1 MTADDKGLYLARRT
15 RVVTGEPLQ
24 AAYVRDL
31 TPFDLESYVS
41 NPTPVHNA
49 VPSVKSIRAS
59 HHQLAQLLARGA
71 SHNEAALITGYA
83 PATVYN
89 YASNDPAFKELVAFY
104 TRERDLAFAD
114 VMQKMSTLGSD
125 VLDIL
130 KEQIDDNPQ
139 TFTKR
144 ELMELVDLT
153 LVKPNRVP
161 GGMATTPTA
170 GAGVVVNVKF
180 TSPKAEDTVMTI
192 DGSTVT
198 ETGL

>member
-1 MTADDKGLYLARRT
+1 MTIDDKGLYLARRT
-15 RVVTGEPLQ
+15 SQQGTGDLQ

-41 NPTPVHNA
+41 NSAPLPNA

-59 HHQLAQLLARGA
+59 HHQLAQLLARGVSHTEA
-71 SHNEAALITGYA
+71 SLITGYA
-83 PATVYN
+83 VATVHN
-89 YASNDPAFKELVAFY
+89 YSNNDPAFKELVAFY
-104 TRERDLAFAD
+104 TQQRDLAFAD

-130 KEQIDDNPQ
+130 KEQIDESPQ

-198 ETGL
+198 ETGQ